1 VVANIFGRHISG
13 LRAWLI
19 WAFVHLMYIVQF
31 RSRITVFI
39 EWAIED
45 LTFSR
50 GRASSASFLLVGG
63 QRGDE
68 SVETRP
74 DE

>member
-1 VVANIFGRHISG
+1 MGGAAV
-13 LRAWLI
+13 
-19 WAFVHLMYIVQF
+19 LMYIVQF

-50 GRASSASFLLVGG
+50 GARLI
-63 QRGDE
+63 
-68 SVETRP
+68 SVTR
-74 DE
+74 